1 MVHFEAHPSKLRD
14 RPRDAERAEVIR
26 CPCCGHK
33 VTSPSLEIVV
43 DVYGVTPLEARILGA
58 IWRGRGMPVQT
69 ERIFDAMYEDDPD
82 GGPSRVKM
90 YTAFKVALHHL
101 RKRISGSG
109 IRIESAGYGRGYR
122 LLVNRYRGQQANH
135 RLVASAVQG

>member
-1 MVHFEAHPSKLRD
+1 MVHFAQD
-14 RPRDAERAEVIR
+14 RITPRPIERTDLIR
-26 CPCCGHK
+26 CPCCGHR
-33 VTSPSLEIVV
+33 VNSPSLEIII
-43 DVYGVTPLEARILGA
+43 DVYGATPLEARILGA

-101 RKRISGSG
+101 RRRIAGSG
-109 IRIESAGYGRGYR
+109 IGIKSAGYGRGYR
-122 LLVNRYRGQQANH
+122 LLVDRIRSRDANRLENRGIA
-135 RLVASAVQG
+135 

>member
-1 MVHFEAHPSKLRD
+1 MMAHFAPERII
-14 RPRDAERAEVIR
+14 PREVERTDVIR
-26 CPCCGHK
+26 CPCCGHR
-33 VTSPSLEIVV
+33 VSSPSLEIVV

-90 YTAFKVALHHL
+90 YAAFKVALHHL
-101 RKRISGSG
+101 RRRIAGSG
-109 IRIESAGYGRGYR
+109 IKVESAGYGRGYR
-122 LLVNRYRGQQANH
+122 LLVNRRSHDAN
-135 RLVASAVQG
+135 RRSVASAAQG